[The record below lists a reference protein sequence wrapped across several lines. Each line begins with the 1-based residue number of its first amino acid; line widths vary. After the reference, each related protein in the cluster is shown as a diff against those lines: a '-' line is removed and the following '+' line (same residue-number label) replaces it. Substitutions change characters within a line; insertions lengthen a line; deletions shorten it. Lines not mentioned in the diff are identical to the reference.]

1 MDTTAAAEL
10 SAGGGLTGADAVK
23 NNNNYWAPGAPDHA
37 AAAWATH
44 HDYDDNDD
52 SRQPWTPDYRHHQH
66 ILRSNGGE
74 APLKK
79 AKSAYNNNNPEQQA
93 YDPFEPLV
101 GNGNP
106 SNSRSASG
114 TTTAVEYG
122 QGASSGT
129 PPPPESAASSSG
141 GKVNRATIGRMFFK
155 TKLCCKFRAG
165 TCPYLNNCNFAHG
178 MEELRKPPPN
188 WQEIVA
194 QQEEDRRP
202 DRRGDGHVIP
212 THGGGGGSGSAA
224 VVVAGGNGGGNGG
237 EARFHKSRFC
247 KKYYTEEGCPYGDR
261 CNFLHDDQGRSRES
275 VAISLGP
282 TTSNGSG
289 GGNEIASAAA
299 NGGGGANGN
308 SNGNNNG
315 NNNSGNGAFQRPMY
329 WKTRICNKWETTG
342 HCPFGD
348 KCHFA
353 HGVAELQ
360 KYGGGLL
367 ESESGATS
375 GGLRNDLK
383 QSASSGKLQTD
394 PGIGT
399 SYSVFGTDNYSM
411 GVPNQRSLNNFQGQ
425 RQGQRPLAKWK
436 GPDKISQIYGDWI
449 DESEWEYANLLTVP
463 QPEEVNQIHEE
474 ESHDG

>member
-1 MDTTAAAEL
+1 MPLKTTTTTGRPAHRTMPPPPGPRITIMTTTMIPVSHGRPITDTTNISFAPMVERLRSRKPKALIIITIRSSRPTTLLSPWWGMGTRRILGVPREQRRRWSMGRARARAPRLRRSPPPPQAAERSIVPPLGGCSSRRSCAASFARARVPTSTTATSPTAWRSSANPRPIGRRSWPSRRRTAGLTAAA
-10 SAGGGLTGADAVK
+10 T
-23 NNNNYWAPGAPDHA
+23 
-37 AAAWATH
+37 AT
-44 HDYDDNDD
+44 
-52 SRQPWTPDYRHHQH
+52 SFR
-66 ILRSNGGE
+66 LM
-74 APLKK
+74 
-79 AKSAYNNNNPEQQA
+79 
-93 YDPFEPLV
+93 
-101 GNGNP
+101 
-106 SNSRSASG
+106 
-114 TTTAVEYG
+114 AVEVEVD
-122 QGASSGT
+122 
-129 PPPPESAASSSG
+129 PPP
-141 GKVNRATIGRMFFK
+141 
-155 TKLCCKFRAG
+155 
-165 TCPYLNNCNFAHG
+165 
-178 MEELRKPPPN
+178 
-188 WQEIVA
+188 
-194 QQEEDRRP
+194 
-202 DRRGDGHVIP
+202 
-212 THGGGGGSGSAA
+212 